1 MGPGAGGSRVVKS
14 ESGRLLRQWWN
25 EPGDYLWV
33 VEFFRLR
40 GFMTALRAS
49 IGLGGVVTA
58 IALVCLQFENLVQP
72 RALSHA
78 LIIGM
83 TLASIGWAV
92 YWWWFPWPTARQAAA
107 LFAQADIGVAI
118 ATALHADPLAALS
131 TTPLF
136 ALPGAFIVF
145 FYGPRANAVHMAFA
159 TVTIVSAATW
169 LAVSDHPDGV
179 PLAISKAIIALTVTV
194 GTFPFVQFGF
204 WLVRNNSI
212 ESLTDPLTDL
222 ANRRGLSNYLSRK
235 VNRLTSSLEP
245 LCAFVIDLDGF
256 KNINDEHGHKIG
268 DTVITRTAERIRLAA
283 GPSAFVARTG
293 GEEFV
298 VVDLLEL
305 SAAAAIAEG
314 IRAAVEALE
323 APKATASIG
332 IAVGAISG
340 VSEFDAIYACADEA
354 MYAAKR
360 SGGNRIA
367 LGGATDAASP
377 GRRQDEIHLRPMQ
390 LDGSVLGTDPLLSA
404 DGA

>member
-1 MGPGAGGSRVVKS
+1 MEKS
-14 ESGRLLRQWWN
+14 ESGRLLRQWWS
-25 EPGDYLWV
+25 EPGDYSWV
-33 VEFFRLR
+33 VEFLGPRGYLAGLR
-40 GFMTALRAS
+40 VIIGTGGLLMGF
-49 IGLGGVVTA
+49 
-58 IALVCLQFENLVQP
+58 ALVCLLAEHLKQP
-72 RALSHA
+72 RVISYSLVAA
-78 LIIGM
+78 M
-83 TLASIGWAV
+83 TLASFGWAAF
-92 YWWWFPWPTARQAAA
+92 WWFFRWPTARESIA
-107 LFAQADIGVAI
+107 LFALADIGIAV
-118 ATALHADPLAALS
+118 ATAVHTNPLAALS

-136 ALPGAFIVF
+136 AMTGAFIIF
-145 FYGPRANAVHMAFA
+145 FFGPRANAVHVAFA
-159 TVTIVSAATW
+159 TATIVATAVW
-169 LAVSDHPDGV
+169 LAVSGQPDAV
-179 PLAISKAIIALTVTV
+179 PVAISKAIIALTVTV
-194 GTFPFVQFGF
+194 GIFPFVQFGF

-222 ANRRGLSNYLSRK
+222 ANRRGLSNYLARR

-256 KNINDEHGHKIG
+256 KNINDEYGHKIG
-268 DTVITRTAERIRLAA
+268 DAVITRTAERIRLAV

-314 IRAAVEALE
+314 IRVAVEALE

-332 IAVGAISG
+332 IAVGAISD

-367 LGGATDAASP
+367 LGGATGTASP
-377 GRRQDEIHLRPMQ
+377 DRRHNEIHFRPMQ
-390 LDGSVLGTDPLLSA
+390 CDDMLATDPLQSA
-404 DGA
+404 DGS

>member
-1 MGPGAGGSRVVKS
+1 MVES
-14 ESGRLLRQWWN
+14 ERDRLLRQWWN
-25 EPGDYLWV
+25 EPGDYSWV
-33 VEFFRLR
+33 VDFFRLR

-49 IGLGGVVTA
+49 TGLGGVVTA
-58 IALVCLQFENLVQP
+58 IALGCLQFENLIQP
-72 RALSHA
+72 RTLVHA
-78 LIIGM
+78 LIMGM

-107 LFAQADIGVAI
+107 LFALTDVGVAI

-136 ALPGAFIVF
+136 AMPGAFIVF

-169 LAVSDHPDGV
+169 LAVSGRPDAV
-179 PLAISKAIIALTVTV
+179 PLAISKALIALTVTV

-204 WLVRNNSI
+204 WLVRSNSI

-222 ANRRGLSNYLSRK
+222 ANRRGLSNYLASR

-256 KNINDEHGHKIG
+256 KKINDEYGHKIG
-268 DTVITRTAERIRLAA
+268 DAVITRTAERIRLAV

-305 SAAAAIAEG
+305 SAAAATAEG

-323 APKATASIG
+323 TPKATASIG
-332 IAVGAISG
+332 IAVGAISD
-340 VSEFDAIYACADEA
+340 VSEFDAIHACADEA

-367 LGGATDAASP
+367 LGGAADEASP
-377 GRRQDEIHLRPMQ
+377 GRRHDEIHFRPTQSDDVLARDPM
-390 LDGSVLGTDPLLSA
+390 LSTDGS
-404 DGA
+404 

>member
-1 MGPGAGGSRVVKS
+1 MVKS
-14 ESGRLLRQWWN
+14 GSGRLVRQWWN

-72 RALSHA
+72 RALIHA
-78 LIIGM
+78 LITGM
-83 TLASIGWAV
+83 TLASIGWVV

-107 LFAQADIGVAI
+107 LFVPVDIGVAI

-131 TTPLF
+131 STPLF

-169 LAVSDHPDGV
+169 LAVSDHPDAV
-179 PLAISKAIIALTVTV
+179 PLAISKALIALTVTV
-194 GTFPFVQFGF
+194 GVFPFVQFGF
-204 WLVRNNSI
+204 WLVRSNSI

-222 ANRRGLSNYLSRK
+222 ANRRGLSHYLSRK
-235 VNRLTSSLEP
+235 VNRLASLEP

-256 KNINDEHGHKIG
+256 KNINDEYGHKIG
-268 DTVITRTAERIRLAA
+268 DIVITRTAERIRLAV

-298 VVDLLEL
+298 VVDLVEL
-305 SAAAAIAEG
+305 SAAAAIGEG
-314 IRAAVEALE
+314 IRAAIEALE
-323 APKATASIG
+323 TPKATASIG
-332 IAVGAISG
+332 IAVGAISD

-367 LGGATDAASP
+367 LGAAVNAANLS
-377 GRRQDEIHLRPMQ
+377 RQPDDIPFRPMQ
-390 LDGSVLGTDPLLSA
+390 LDDGVLGTGPLLSA
-404 DGA
+404 DEA

>member
-1 MGPGAGGSRVVKS
+1 VVKS

-58 IALVCLQFENLVQP
+58 IALVCLQFENLVHP

-83 TLASIGWAV
+83 MLASIGWAA

-107 LFAQADIGVAI
+107 LFTQADIGVAI

-169 LAVSDHPDGV
+169 LAVSDLPDAV
-179 PLAISKAIIALTVTV
+179 PLAISKSLIALTVTV
-194 GTFPFVQFGF
+194 GIFPFVQFGF
-204 WLVRNNSI
+204 WLVRSNSI

-235 VNRLTSSLEP
+235 VNRLASSLEP

-256 KNINDEHGHKIG
+256 KNINDEYGHKIG
-268 DTVITRTAERIRLAA
+268 DAVITRTAERIRLAV

-298 VVDLLEL
+298 VIDLLEL
-305 SAAAAIAEG
+305 SAAAAIGEG
-314 IRAAVEALE
+314 IRAAIEALDT
-323 APKATASIG
+323 PKATASIG
-332 IAVGAISG
+332 IAVGAVSD
-340 VSEFDAIYACADEA
+340 VSEFDTIYACADEA

-360 SGGNRIA
+360 NGGNRIA
-367 LGGATDAASP
+367 LGAAFNAASSSS
-377 GRRQDEIHLRPMQ
+377 QLDEIPFRPIQ
-390 LDGSVLGTDPLLSA
+390 FGGSVLGTDPLLSA

>member
-33 VEFFRLR
+33 VDFFRLR

-72 RALSHA
+72 RAWSHA
-78 LIIGM
+78 LIVAMI
-83 TLASIGWAV
+83 LASIGWAV
-92 YWWWFPWPTARQAAA
+92 YWWWFPWPSARQAAA
-107 LFAQADIGVAI
+107 LFAVTDIGVAI

-145 FYGPRANAVHMAFA
+145 FYGPRANAVHMVFA
-159 TVTIVSAATW
+159 TVTIVFAATW
-169 LAVSDHPDGV
+169 LAVSDYPDAV
-179 PLAISKAIIALTVTV
+179 PLAISKALIALTVTV

-222 ANRRGLSNYLSRK
+222 ANRRGLSNYLARR
-235 VNRLTSSLEP
+235 VNRLTSPLEP

-256 KNINDEHGHKIG
+256 KNINDEYGHTIG
-268 DTVITRTAERIRLAA
+268 DAVITRTAERIRLSV

-298 VVDLLEL
+298 VIDLLEL
-305 SAAAAIAEG
+305 SAAASIAEG
-314 IRAAVEALE
+314 IRAAIEALE
-323 APKATASIG
+323 SPKATASIG
-332 IAVGAISG
+332 VAVGAVSD
-340 VSEFDAIYACADEA
+340 VSEFDAIHACADEA

-367 LGGATDAASP
+367 LGGVTDAASSD
-377 GRRQDEIHLRPMQ
+377 RRQDEIHFRPMQ
-390 LDGSVLGTDPLLSA
+390 LDNSLATDPLLTT
-404 DGA
+404 DGP